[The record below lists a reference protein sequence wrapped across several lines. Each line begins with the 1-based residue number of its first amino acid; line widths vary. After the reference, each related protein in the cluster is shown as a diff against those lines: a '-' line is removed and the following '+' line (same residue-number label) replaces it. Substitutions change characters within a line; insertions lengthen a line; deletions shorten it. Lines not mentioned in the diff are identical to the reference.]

1 MIKGV
6 LIIGAG
12 TMGTGIAQVF
22 ATKGVKVFLNDIS
35 REIVEKSVLKIKKNL
50 TKQVEKGK
58 LKPEEVDPIIENIT
72 YANKFDGYPVELVIE
87 AVIEKIEIKQEIFK
101 KLDSSYTKEVILA
114 TNTSSLLITEIA
126 AVTSYPERVAGM
138 HFFNPVPVMK
148 LIEVIKGMR
157 TDQSII
163 EKLVEISKFLD
174 KVPVVVNDSP
184 GFATSRF
191 LMVMIN
197 EAICGLWENV
207 ASTEGID
214 TAMKLGMNHPMGP
227 LELADL
233 IGLDVCLDIME
244 FLYDSF
250 KDPKYR
256 PCPLLKK
263 MVAAGYLGRKT
274 GKGFYDYTKK

>member
-6 LIIGAG
+6 IVIGAG

-22 ATKGVKVFLNDIS
+22 ASHGIRVFLNDIS
-35 REIVEKSVLKIKKNL
+35 MDIVERSLKTIEKNL
-50 TKQVEKGK
+50 SRQVSKGK
-58 LKPEEVDPIIENIT
+58 MTEEEMKKALSLIEFLPDI
-72 YANKFDGYPVELVIE
+72 KEKKEVELVVE
-87 AVIEKIEIKQEIFK
+87 AAIEKMVVKKEIFAT
-101 KLDSSYTKEVILA
+101 LDTTYPEEVILA
-114 TNTSSLLITEIA
+114 SNTSSLPITEIA
-126 AVTSYPERVAGM
+126 SATSKPERVAGM
-138 HFFNPVPVMK
+138 HFFNPAPVIK

-157 TDQSII
+157 TSDEVI
-163 EKLVEISKFLD
+163 ERIVEISKFLG
-174 KVPVVVNDSP
+174 KEPVVVNDSP

-207 ASTEGID
+207 ATAEGID

-233 IGLDVCLDIME
+233 IGLDVCLNIME
-244 FLYDSF
+244 FLYESF
-250 KDPKYR
+250 KDPRYR

-263 MVAAGYLGRKT
+263 MVAAGFLGKKSGR
-274 GKGFYDYTKK
+274 GFYRYE

>member
-6 LIIGAG
+6 LVIGAG
-12 TMGTGIAQVF
+12 TMGSGIAQVF
-22 ATKGVKVFLNDIS
+22 AQKGIKVYLNDVS
-35 REIVEKSVLKIKKNL
+35 MEIIEKSIGKIRKNL
-50 TKQVEKGK
+50 EKQVSKGK
-58 LKPEEVDPIIENIT
+58 LTEEEKEKALNLLEPTTEIT
-72 YANKFDGYPVELVIE
+72 GKNVELIVE
-87 AVIEKIEIKQEIFK
+87 AVVEIMEVKQEIFK
-101 KLDSSYTKEVILA
+101 KLDAAYSPDVILA
-114 TNTSSLLITEIA
+114 SNTSSLPITELA
-126 AVTSYPERVAGM
+126 SVTSHPERVAGM

-157 TDQSII
+157 TSDNVI
-163 EKLVEISKFLD
+163 KKVVETSKFLG
-174 KVPVVVNDSP
+174 KEPVVVNDSP

-207 ASTEGID
+207 ASAEGID

-263 MVAAGYLGRKT
+263 MVAAGYLGRKSSR
-274 GKGFYDYTKK
+274 GFYQYS

>member
-22 ATKGVKVFLNDIS
+22 ASKGVQVYLNDTS
-35 REIVEKSVLKIKKNL
+35 KDIVEKSIASIKKNL

-58 LKPEEVDPIIENIT
+58 LKPEEVDPIVERIKYVEDIT
-72 YANKFDGYPVELVIE
+72 GHPVELVVE
-87 AVIEKIEIKQEIFK
+87 AVFEKMEVKQDIFK
-101 KLDSSYTKEVILA
+101 KLDSSYPKDVILA
-114 TNTSSLLITEIA
+114 TNTSSLPITEIA
-126 AVTSYPERVAGM
+126 SATTSPERVAGM

-148 LIEVIKGMR
+148 LVEVIKGMR
-157 TDQSII
+157 TEESVIN
-163 EKLVEISKFLD
+163 KLVEISEFLG
-174 KVPVVVNDSP
+174 KTPVVVNDSP

-207 ASTEGID
+207 ATAEGID

-274 GKGFYDYTKK
+274 GRGFYDYTR